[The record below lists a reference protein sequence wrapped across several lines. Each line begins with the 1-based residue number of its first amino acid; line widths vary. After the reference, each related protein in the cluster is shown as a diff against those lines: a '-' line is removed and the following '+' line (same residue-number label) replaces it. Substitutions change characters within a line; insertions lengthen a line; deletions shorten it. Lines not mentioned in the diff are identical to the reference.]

1 MGKFKLDKSG
11 VEKIRQMLEGQVAEV
26 EKRLACTAYDYFM
39 NFAYKIDG
47 GGVQDGGGGWTLYYL
62 SNWNVCINGID
73 FSVFPA
79 ERDAKKGYRENIN
92 REKAK
97 TVTEGVVCGDTI
109 TVTNSV
115 WYGADLNNGGLYRSD
130 DRNTKPNRFIEL
142 CQGHIKDN
150 VNIII
155 KQVAKD
161 CPDI

>member
-11 VEKIRQMLEGQVAEV
+11 VEKIRKMLEGQVAEV
-26 EKRLACTAYDYFM
+26 EKRLACKAYEYFM
-39 NFAYKIDG
+39 NFAYKRDG
-47 GGVQDGGGGWTLYYL
+47 GGVADGGGGWTLYYL
-62 SNWNVCINGID
+62 ANWNVCINGID
-73 FSVFPA
+73 TSVSPA
-79 ERDAKKGYRENIN
+79 ERYSDATYFSNVKP
-92 REKAK
+92 EKAEI
-97 TVTEGVVCGDTI
+97 VTSKVTCGDTI

-115 WYGADLNNGGLYRSD
+115 GYGEILNSGGDFPDNGGSS
-130 DRNTKPNRFIEL
+130 KPNRFIEL

>member
-39 NFAYKIDG
+39 NFAYKRDG
-47 GGVQDGGGGWTLYYL
+47 GGVADGGGGWTLYYL
-62 SNWNVCINGID
+62 ANWNV
-73 FSVFPA
+73 S
-79 ERDAKKGYRENIN
+79 IN
-92 REKAK
+92 RIDTTVSPSERFQDATYFSFVRPEKAEII
-97 TVTEGVVCGDTI
+97 TENVVCGDTI
-109 TVTNSV
+109 TITNSV
-115 WYGADLNNGGLYRSD
+115 GYGQILNSGGDFPHGGSSQ
-130 DRNTKPNRFIEL
+130 PNRFIEL

-161 CPDI
+161 CPDL